1 MALENKFQD
10 KVEFIIVDVD
20 EAQGQQLAQTFSVNS
35 IPAFFLIDRDKNIAE
50 QAIGEKSQAD
60 MENLMK
66 SIIK

>member
-35 IPAFFLIDRDKNIAE
+35 IPAFFLIDRDKNIVE
-50 QAIGEKSQAD
+50 QAIGAKSQAD

-66 SIIK
+66 SIVK

>member
-35 IPAFFLIDRDKNIAE
+35 IPAFFFIDKDKNIVE
-50 QAIGEKSQAD
+50 QTIGERSQGE
-60 MENLMK
+60 MERLMK
-66 SIIK
+66 AILK